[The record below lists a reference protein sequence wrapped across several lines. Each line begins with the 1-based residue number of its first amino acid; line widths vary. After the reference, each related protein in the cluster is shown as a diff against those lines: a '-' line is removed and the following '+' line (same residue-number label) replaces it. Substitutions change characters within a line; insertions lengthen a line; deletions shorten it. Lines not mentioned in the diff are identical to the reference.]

1 MKKDKD
7 LQQKEALQ
15 KAKELIAAQRA
26 AMETQL
32 QERFGA
38 KFTEWKNQYAPRQLN
53 VVVVEEKLAVLRP
66 IGASEVATFSM
77 MVANPE
83 MGLDKATDYLL
94 NELWLDGDTELINDE
109 DYFISAMLQLQNVVE
124 LKKSNFYRL

>member
-7 LQQKEALQ
+7 LQQKEAAQ
-15 KAKELIAAQRA
+15 KAKDLIVSQRA
-26 AMETQL
+26 AMEAQL
-32 QERFGA
+32 MERFGA
-38 KFTEWKNQYAPRQLN
+38 KFTEWKNQYSPRQLN